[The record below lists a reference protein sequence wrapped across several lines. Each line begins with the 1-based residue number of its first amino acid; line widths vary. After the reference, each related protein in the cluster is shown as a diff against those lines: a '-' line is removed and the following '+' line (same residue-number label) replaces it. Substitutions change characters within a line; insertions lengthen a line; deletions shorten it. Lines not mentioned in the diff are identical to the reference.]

1 LPTVLLLASPA
12 FAQDDD
18 TDGFY
23 LGAGLGDFS
32 VDTDELDELSDL
44 DDVNLD
50 FDSDE
55 SARKA
60 FVGWR
65 FNRFFATQLDIV
77 DFGRSQAGA
86 NELRVSTSS
95 EGVAPSIVGTLPLG
109 PVELFLRGGIL
120 WYDLSIESNTEVFD
134 DSDRDP
140 VFSTGVGFTVAEKL
154 NLRLEYEVVD
164 IDTFDDAHA
173 VWLNAAWRF

>member
-1 LPTVLLLASPA
+1 MLLAAASLASPA
-12 FAQDDD
+12 FGQDDN
-18 TDGFY
+18 TDGLY

-32 VDTDELDELSDL
+32 TDIDEPSDV
-44 DDVNLD
+44 DDVDLD
-50 FDSDE
+50 FDTDD

-65 FNRFFATQLDIV
+65 FNRFFAAQLDVV
-77 DFGRSQAGA
+77 DFGRSQAAA
-86 NELRVSTSS
+86 NQLRVSAES

-120 WYDLSIESNTEVFD
+120 WYDLSIERNTEVFE

-140 VFSTGVGFTVAEKL
+140 VFSTGIGFTVAERV